1 MKQTEH
7 KTSPLVPVLASVAA
21 RPQYTAANY
30 LFAQSV
36 DPDNEDLRREVKRAS
51 EILGKG
57 GHTVPSTIA
66 KELATNPFM
75 RAHEPSLQA
84 RTGLGAGAST
94 ADHLGRI
101 RQMKNAF

>member
-1 MKQTEH
+1 M
-7 KTSPLVPVLASVAA
+7 LAPVIAH
-21 RPQYTAANY
+21 PQYTAANY

-36 DPDNEDLRREVKRAS
+36 DPDNENLRREVKRAS

-84 RTGLGAGAST
+84 CTGLGPQAST
-94 ADHLGRI
+94 ATHLGRI
-101 RQMKNAF
+101 REMKNAF